1 MKIIKSI
8 TEILLQNKSCWW
20 SQTEAADSFLFET
33 GALLPM
39 SGLVNEQFSSQ
50 HMERASFQILS

>member
-1 MKIIKSI
+1 MIKNI

-20 SQTEAADSFLFET
+20 SQTEAADSLLFET

-39 SGLVNEQFSSQ
+39 SGLANEQFSSQ
-50 HMERASFQILS
+50 HLEWASLQILF